1 MSAQF
6 HLLHRYYDPTTGQ
19 FLSVDPLVALTGQ
32 SYAYTGDN
40 PVNGRDRSGESGIS
54 AGTICGEDGPKS
66 AACKGA
72 IQISAQVGK
81 EVAANQI
88 SGCAPIIDIA
98 GMIMSHWRGEL
109 EVGAVVLSVAA
120 AVATGGSSLAAEGLI
135 DTAVEG
141 GTDVTLSAASGSA
154 SAEAPTAASSIAQGL
169 NASSTALSGVGCAM
183 ETGDAQLVSCAS
195 AVIGAGGLGVGAVTR
210 GAPLSSGPGQVSLGY
225 GVTSVVLLIPG
236 WATSVNRN

>member
-1 MSAQF
+1 MQTHES
-6 HLLHRYYDPTTGQ
+6 LVGRYYDPATGQ
-19 FLSVDPLVALTGQ
+19 FISVDPLVDETGQ
-32 SYAYTGDN
+32 PYAYTGDD
-40 PVNGRDRSGESGIS
+40 PVNGTDPTGAIS
-54 AGTICGEDGPKS
+54 AGTICGMDGIKS

-72 IQISAQVGK
+72 LQIQTAVGK

-98 GMIMSHWRGEL
+98 GAIKSHWRGEL
-109 EVGAVVLSVAA
+109 EVGAVVLSVTA

-141 GTDVTLSAASGSA
+141 GTDVTLSAAGGSA

-169 NASSTALSGVGCAM
+169 NASSTTLSGIGCAT
-183 ETGDAQLVSCAS
+183 ETGDARLASCAS
-195 AVIGAGGLGVGAVTR
+195 AVVGAGGLGVGAVTQ
-210 GAPLSSGPGQVSLGY
+210 GAPLSSGLGQVSFGY
-225 GVTSVVLLIPG
+225 GVTSVVLLVPG